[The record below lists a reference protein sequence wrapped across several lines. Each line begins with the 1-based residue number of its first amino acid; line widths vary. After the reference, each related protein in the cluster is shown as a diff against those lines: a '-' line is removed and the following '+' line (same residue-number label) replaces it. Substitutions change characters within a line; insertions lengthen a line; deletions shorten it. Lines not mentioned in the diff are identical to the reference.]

1 MTQDGGFDSGSD
13 LEALVVSWHRQLRAQ
28 RMSPRTLLTYGG
40 AARQLGTFLAD
51 RHLPTAAAAIRR
63 EDIDAFIEDQLAT
76 RKPAT
81 AHNRYRGL
89 QSFFRWLVDEGELAE
104 SPMARMKPPRLPEA
118 PPQVLRESELE
129 AIVAAAEADKTF
141 VGRLDEAIIRCFV
154 DTGARR
160 SEILN
165 LRLDD
170 VDLDR
175 GRLRVIGK
183 GDRERVVGVGVQTI
197 RALDRYL
204 RARARLSNAI
214 EPWLWLGRNGKLG
227 ETALRD
233 HLHLRVRQAG
243 LAEALHPHAFR
254 HAYAHSM
261 LAAGMQES
269 DLMAVA
275 GWKSREML
283 TRYAASTRAERA
295 LAAAQALSPGDR
307 LGGSK
312 R

>member
-1 MTQDGGFDSGSD
+1 MTQGGGSDSSD
-13 LEALVVSWHRQLRAQ
+13 LEALVTSWHRQLRAQ

-40 AARQLGTFLAD
+40 AVRQLGAFLAAEG
-51 RHLPTAAAAIRR
+51 RPTTATTIRR
-63 EDIDAFIEDQLAT
+63 EDVEAFIEDQLAR

-118 PPQVLRESELE
+118 PPHVLRETELE
-129 AIVAAAEADKTF
+129 AIIASAEADKTF
-141 VGRLDEAIIRCFV
+141 TGRLDEAIIRCFV

-170 VDLDR
+170 IDLDR
-175 GRLRVIGK
+175 GRLRVTGK
-183 GDRERVVGVGVQTI
+183 GDRERVVGVGVQTV
-197 RALDRYL
+197 RSLDRYL
-204 RARARLSNAI
+204 RARARHPHVGES
-214 EPWLWLGRNGKLG
+214 WLWLGRNGRLG

-233 HLHLRVRQAG
+233 HLHDRGRQAG
-243 LAEALHPHAFR
+243 VQGSLHPHAFR

-295 LAAAQALSPGDR
+295 LAVAQALSPGDR
-307 LGGSK
+307 LGTGK

>member
-1 MTQDGGFDSGSD
+1 
-13 LEALVVSWHRQLRAQ
+13 
-28 RMSPRTLLTYGG
+28 MSPRTLLTYGG
-40 AARQLGTFLAD
+40 AVRQLGTFLAD

-63 EDIDAFIEDQLAT
+63 EDVEAFIQDQLDR

-89 QSFFRWLVDEGELAE
+89 QSFFRWCVDEGEIPE
-104 SPMARMKPPRLPEA
+104 SPMARMKPPQLPEA
-118 PPQVLRESELE
+118 PPQVLRETELE

-233 HLHLRVRQAG
+233 HLHLRGRQAG

-254 HAYAHSM
+254 HAYAHAM

>member
-40 AARQLGTFLAD
+40 AVRQLGTFLAD

-233 HLHLRVRQAG
+233 HLHLRGRQAG

>member
-1 MTQDGGFDSGSD
+1 MTQSGGSDSGSD
-13 LEALVVSWHRQLRAQ
+13 LGALVVSWHRQLRAQ

-40 AARQLGTFLAD
+40 AVRQLGAFLSAEG
-51 RHLPTAAAAIRR
+51 RPTSAAAIRR
-63 EDIDAFIEDQLAT
+63 EDVEAFIQDQLDR

-89 QSFFRWLVDEGELAE
+89 QSFFRWCVDEGEIPE
-104 SPMARMKPPRLPEA
+104 SPMARMKPPQLPEA
-118 PPQVLRESELE
+118 PPHVLRETELE
-129 AIVAAAEADKTF
+129 AIIGAAEADRTF
-141 VGRLDEAIIRCFV
+141 TGRLDEAIIRCFV

-170 VDLDR
+170 LDLDR
-175 GRLRVIGK
+175 GRLRVVGK

-197 RALDRYL
+197 RSLDRYL
-204 RARARLSNAI
+204 RARARHPHAAES
-214 EPWLWLGRNGKLG
+214 WLWLGRNGKLG

-233 HLHLRVRQAG
+233 HLHERGRQAG
-243 LAEALHPHAFR
+243 VAGSLHPHAFR

-295 LAAAQALSPGDR
+295 LTAAQALSPVDR
-307 LGGSK
+307 LGNGK